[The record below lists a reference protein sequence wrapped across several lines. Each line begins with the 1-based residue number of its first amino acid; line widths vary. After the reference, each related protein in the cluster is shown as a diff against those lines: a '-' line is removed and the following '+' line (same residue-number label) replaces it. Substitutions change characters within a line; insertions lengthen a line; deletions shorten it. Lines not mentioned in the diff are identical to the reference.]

1 MKAIEFEKVHFSY
14 TENNA
19 QTETDD
25 VFALDTA
32 FSLDGLDFS
41 VEEGEFVAVL
51 GHNGSG
57 KSTLARLTNG
67 LLRPQ
72 SGNVRVL
79 GIDACNEK
87 NFFEIRKS
95 VQSWGQ
101 RWRWRSVYYGR
112 YESSALSCR
121 SRTT

>member
-1 MKAIEFEKVHFSY
+1 MSKKSFIEANRISFSY
-14 TENNA
+14 PSYEG
-19 QTETDD
+19 EIPSL
-25 VFALDTA
+25 V
-32 FSLDGLDFS
+32 LDGVDVS
-41 VEEGEFVAVL
+41 INEGEFVAVL

-95 VQSWGQ
+95 VGIVFQKSFSP
-101 RWRWRSVYYGR
+101 SVHKTLF
-112 YESSALSCR
+112 SFPL
-121 SRTT
+121 